1 MNRTAILKLIC
12 TVLAVLVVA
21 ATAATLTLGVAQ
33 GPTAVEAAGVG
44 ADRRAPTTIP
54 VPSTTAP
61 PATVPPTTVG
71 PAPAPP
77 TSTSTTTTAP
87 PTTVPSGELTGT
99 LRRGDRSAAVLALQR
114 RLRDL
119 GYWLGGVSDSFGPL
133 TEQAVTA
140 FQKIEGLTPDGV
152 AGPATRAALAGAER
166 PTTKA
171 SGDLVEVDKAR
182 QVLFVVRNGDVA
194 WALNTSTGTEL
205 PYEVDGRKE
214 LADTPPGRW
223 TVTWAVDGDDIGA
236 LGALYRPRY
245 FHADGIAVHGY
256 HSVPAYPASHG
267 CVRVSEPAMDWIWAA
282 GLMAVGSTVWV
293 H

>member
-1 MNRTAILKLIC
+1 MKRIWILRTIC

-21 ATAATLTLGVAQ
+21 ATGLHLALGLID
-33 GPTAVEAAGVG
+33 GPTTVEAAGVG
-44 ADRRAPTTIP
+44 GDRRAPTTIAT
-54 VPSTTAP
+54 PSTTTSP
-61 PATVPPTTVG
+61 VTVPPQTI
-71 PAPAPP
+71 PP
-77 TSTSTTTTAP
+77 TTAP
-87 PTTVPSGELTGT
+87 PTTAPPTTAPPSETSGT
-99 LRRGDRSAAVLALQR
+99 LRRGDRSAAVLDLQR

-119 GYWLGGVSDSFGPL
+119 GYWLGGVNDSFGPL

-152 AGPATRAALAGAER
+152 AGPTTRGALAGAER
-166 PTTKA
+166 PTSSA

-182 QVLFVVRNGDVA
+182 QVLFVIRDGDVA
-194 WALNTSTGTEL
+194 WTLNTSTGTEL
-205 PYEVDGRKE
+205 SYEVDGRKE

-223 TVTWAVDGDDIGA
+223 KVTWAVDGNDVGA

-267 CVRVSEPAMDWIWAA
+267 CVRVSESAMDWIWAD
-282 GLMAVGSTVWV
+282 GIMPMGSAVWV